1 MARAKK
7 TVKTAPTTPDAD
19 IARRIWLAGVGAYG
33 RAFTNA
39 QDEAVKLAAKADVAF
54 DQLVLGGEIV
64 EDQVRAMIAQ
74 NPQTTKLIG
83 VVAQAAEKAKAFR
96 AAQAEVLE
104 ARFGTVKKQVG
115 EALETVG
122 VFNPMALMARID
134 ALEAEV
140 AALKASKPA
149 TRRPA
154 ARAAAAAATSSRK
167 AAKPIAKKAARAR
180 KAKA

>member
-7 TVKTAPTTPDAD
+7 TAKTAPTTPDAD

-39 QDEAVKLAAKADVAF
+39 QGEAVKLAAKADDAF

-74 NPQTTKLIG
+74 NPQTTKLMG

-96 AAQAEVLE
+96 AAQTEALE
-104 ARFGTVKKQVG
+104 ARFGKVKKQVG
-115 EALETVG
+115 EVLETAG

-140 AALKASKPA
+140 AALKSAKTT

-154 ARAAAAAATSSRK
+154 ARAAAATISRK
-167 AAKPIAKKAARAR
+167 AAKPAAKKTASAR